1 MSQYLDRAFTPARL
15 GSLQLSNR
23 IIKAATFE
31 GRTPGGIPGKE
42 LYDFHRQFCE
52 GGVGMTTLAYC
63 ATEADGRVSHDMMYM
78 GDHIRPELTQ
88 MIHDLHKTGAK
99 VSGQMA
105 HCGYFSKNQQLQR
118 GHKPKGPSIQFNTLG
133 LTVGRPISGAMTEK
147 DIDHMVETY
156 RAAALYMK
164 EVGFDAIE
172 IHFGHGYGL
181 SQFISPKTNRRTDQY
196 GGSLNNRMRLPLRC
210 LEAVKNAVG
219 DDLAVIGK
227 MGLTDAVKGGLQLEE
242 AVEVAGMLD
251 QAGIDGLITSG
262 GTSSYNVM
270 HMFRGTSIADGM
282 AEMQSNRVMKT
293 LFKVAGAKLFREYPY
308 RELYFLEGCKR
319 VRDRVR
325 NAQMIYIGGCHTME
339 SLETVMRE
347 GIDFVQLGRALIK
360 DPSYVN
366 NAMASGKK
374 YVNGCTHCNRCVT
387 MIEAPGG
394 PHCPLN
400 IEPSKEERVV

>member
-1 MSQYLDRAFTPARL
+1 MSQYLDRAFSSASL
-15 GSLQLSNR
+15 GPLKLRNR

-31 GRTPGGIPGKE
+31 GRTPGGIPGKD
-42 LYDFHRQFCE
+42 LYQFHKQFCD

-78 GDHIRPELTQ
+78 GDHIRPELTR
-88 MIHDLHKTGAK
+88 MIDGLHQTGAR

-105 HCGYFSKNQQLQR
+105 HCGYFSKNQALQR
-118 GHKPKGPSIQFNTLG
+118 VRNPKGPSIQLNTLG
-133 LTVGRPISGAMTEK
+133 MTVGRPLAGAMSEK
-147 DIDHMVETY
+147 DIHYMVKTY
-156 RAAALYMK
+156 RDAALFMK

-181 SQFISPKTNRRTDQY
+181 SQFISPKTNRRSDQY
-196 GGSLNNRMRLPLRC
+196 GGSLANRMRLPLRC

-219 DDLAVIGK
+219 DDVAVIGK

-242 AVEVAGMLD
+242 AVEVAAMLD
-251 QAGIDGLITSG
+251 QGGIDGLITSG
-262 GTSSYNVM
+262 GTSSFNVM

-282 AEMQSNRVMKT
+282 AEMQKNRLLKSV
-293 LFKVAGAKLFREYPY
+293 FKMVGPRIFKEYPY
-308 RELYFLEGCKR
+308 QELYFLEGCKR

-339 SLETVMRE
+339 SLEVVMRE

-360 DPSYVN
+360 DPAYVN
-366 NAMASGKK
+366 NASRQGHK
-374 YVNGCTHCNRCVT
+374 YVNGCTHCNQCVT

-400 IEPSKEERVV
+400 VQPAVVEERV